1 MGIVARQHSSSV
13 DGFIADRHGDQPAIP
28 AWRAPIGYGADN
40 VHYVKSIGGP
50 GCRVARLLLSAE

>member
-28 AWRAPIGYGADN
+28 AWRAPMVMAPIMYIMLSRSEGRDAEW
-40 VHYVKSIGGP
+40 P
-50 GCRVARLLLSAE
+50 GCC